1 MVYRGHNNA
10 NPNGG
15 VSYANANNDASNA
28 NTNVGS
34 RLADNRRYLQSA
46 YDTRHVCPP
55 SSRGECV
62 VAIEINGEPKKFF
75 TNSEEMKNI
84 LQQVSEMP
92 DGFPF
97 ETTIKSETFGKG
109 RTKYIFT

>member
-1 MVYRGHNNA
+1 MIYQHNNELRTTLLHDETA
-10 NPNGG
+10 
-15 VSYANANNDASNA
+15 VM
-28 NTNVGS
+28 
-34 RLADNRRYLQSA
+34 LL
-46 YDTRHVCPP
+46 
-55 SSRGECV
+55 
-62 VAIEINGEPKKFF
+62 
-75 TNSEEMKNI
+75 KNI